1 METEMTVPVT
11 ASVFE
16 KIATATGL
24 PQIAVEVC
32 FIILA
37 LVIILITIMIVLSI
51 LRIRKEI
58 ITLNYKIGYIARL
71 LKREIEE
78 AAFETQKAKKKE
90 AEEKETYKEEW
101 KF

>member
-11 ASVFE
+11 ASVFG

-24 PQIAVEVC
+24 PQMAVEIGI
-32 FIILA
+32 IILA
-37 LVIILITIMIVLSI
+37 LVLILITIMMVLSI

-58 ITLNYKIGYIARL
+58 ISLNYRIGYIARL

-78 AAFETQKAKKKE
+78 VAFETQPANKKG

>member
-1 METEMTVPVT
+1 MDTVMTVPVT

-24 PQIAVEVC
+24 PQMAVEIG

-37 LVIILITIMIVLSI
+37 LVLILITIIVVLSI

-58 ITLNYKIGYIARL
+58 IRLNYRIGFIARL

-78 AAFETQKAKKKE
+78 ATFETQPAKKKE

>member
-1 METEMTVPVT
+1 METEMTVAVT

-16 KIATATGL
+16 KIANATGL
-24 PQIAVEVC
+24 PQIAVEVG
-32 FIILA
+32 FVILA
-37 LVIILITIMIVLSI
+37 LVLILITIMVVLSI

-58 ITLNYKIGYIARL
+58 ISLNYRIGYIARL

-78 AAFETQKAKKKE
+78 AAFETQPAKKKE

-101 KF
+101 RF

>member
-11 ASVFE
+11 ASVFK
-16 KIATATGL
+16 KIATAAGL
-24 PQIAVEVC
+24 PQIAVEVG

-37 LVIILITIMIVLSI
+37 FILILITIMVVLSI

-58 ITLNYKIGYIARL
+58 ISLNYKIGYIARL

-78 AAFETQKAKKKE
+78 AAFEKQPAKNKE
-90 AEEKETYKEEW
+90 AAEKETHKEEW

>member
-1 METEMTVPVT
+1 MDTVMTVPVT

-16 KIATATGL
+16 KIAAATGL
-24 PQIAVEVC
+24 PQIAVELG

-37 LVIILITIMIVLSI
+37 LVLILITIMMVLSI

-58 ITLNYKIGYIARL
+58 ISLNYRIGYIARL

-78 AAFETQKAKKKE
+78 AAFETQPAKKKA

>member
-1 METEMTVPVT
+1 METEMTVAVT

-16 KIATATGL
+16 KIANATGL
-24 PQIAVEVC
+24 PQIAVEVG
-32 FIILA
+32 FVILA
-37 LVIILITIMIVLSI
+37 LVLILITIMVVLSI

-58 ITLNYKIGYIARL
+58 ISLNYRIGYIARL

-78 AAFETQKAKKKE
+78 AAFETQTAKKRE
-90 AEEKETYKEEW
+90 TEEKENYKEEW

>member
-16 KIATATGL
+16 KIAAATGL
-24 PQIAVEVC
+24 PQIAVEIG

-37 LVIILITIMIVLSI
+37 LVLILITIMMVLSI

-58 ITLNYKIGYIARL
+58 ISLNYRIGYIARL

-78 AAFETQKAKKKE
+78 SAFETQTARKKE
-90 AEEKETYKEEW
+90 TEEKETYKEEW